1 MRRMLMFAAMLL
13 SAVPLTAQSRLETF
27 TLRSELLGAE
37 KSCTIYLPDGFDAD
51 PTRRYPVLYLLHGAS
66 DTHTAWSEP
75 TKGQMQQ
82 ILDEAIAEG
91 RSVKM
96 VVVMPDA
103 SGEDENHTGRHMGY
117 YNVPDWPYERF
128 FFEELMPAVER
139 RYRIRSEKQSRAI
152 AGLSMGGGGTATY
165 AQHHP
170 ELFSSACPLS
180 AAMEPRPIPGDPND
194 YERSRIENSPLR
206 FLQQMTDE
214 QAAALRTVRWRVDCG
229 DDDFLWQGN
238 IRFYEQMRL
247 HNIPLEYRMR
257 DGGHTWRYWRTAL
270 PEVLTFVSIG
280 FGQE

>member
-1 MRRMLMFAAMLL
+1 MMFAAMLL
-13 SAVPLTAQSRLETF
+13 FAAPLTAQSRLETF

-51 PTRRYPVLYLLHGAS
+51 TTRRYPVLYLLHGAS

-82 ILDEAIAEG
+82 IVDEAIAEG
-91 RSVKM
+91 RSARM

-139 RYRIRSEKQSRAI
+139 RYRILSDKGHRAI

-170 ELFSSACPLS
+170 ELFGSACPLS
-180 AAMEPRPIPGDPND
+180 AALEPRPITGAPSD

-206 FLQQMTDE
+206 FLQQMTD
-214 QAAALRTVRWRVDCG
+214 
-229 DDDFLWQGN
+229 
-238 IRFYEQMRL
+238 
-247 HNIPLEYRMR
+247 
-257 DGGHTWRYWRTAL
+257 
-270 PEVLTFVSIG
+270 
-280 FGQE
+280 

>member
-1 MRRMLMFAAMLL
+1 MMFAAMLL
-13 SAVPLTAQSRLETF
+13 FAAPLTAQSRLETF

-51 PTRRYPVLYLLHGAS
+51 TTRRYPVLYLLHGAS

-82 ILDEAIAEG
+82 IVDEAIAEG
-91 RSVKM
+91 RSARM

-139 RYRIRSEKQSRAI
+139 RYRILSDKAHRAI

-170 ELFSSACPLS
+170 ELFGSACPLS
-180 AAMEPRPIPGDPND
+180 AALEPRPITGDPSD

-214 QAAALRTVRWRVDCG
+214 QAAALRP
-229 DDDFLWQGN
+229 
-238 IRFYEQMRL
+238 YA
-247 HNIPLEYRMR
+247 
-257 DGGHTWRYWRTAL
+257 GGSTAATTTSSGKATSASTSKCACA
-270 PEVLTFVSIG
+270 TFRSSSACATAATRG
-280 FGQE
+280 ATGARRCPTC